1 MPRFENTIMRHKSF
15 NQKEVSTVLKLVF
28 FQVLATV
35 CTASVY
41 VRETGN
47 AFNRDWYLNA
57 APLITNGM
65 LAAF

>member
-1 MPRFENTIMRHKSF
+1 M
-15 NQKEVSTVLKLVF
+15 
-28 FQVLATV
+28 

-47 AFNRDWYLNA
+47 SFNRDWYLNA

-65 LAAF
+65 LADFEAPALSPHAHPCTQLPP